1 MSDNATG
8 SSAMQ
13 EDRIETENMT
23 SKDYYA
29 DSYAHFG
36 IHEEMLKDT
45 VRTTSYRNAMY
56 NNSHLFKG
64 KTVLDVGCGTG
75 ILSMFAA
82 KAGAK
87 HVVGID
93 MSNIIDQA
101 QKIIEANGF
110 KDTITLVKGKLEEA
124 ELPFQQFDII
134 VSEWMGYFLLYE
146 SMLDTVLLAR
156 DKYLAPDGLL
166 FPDTATIY
174 LAAIEDQDYKEEK
187 INFWDNV
194 YGFDYSCIKDI
205 ALREP
210 LVDTVELKAVVTK
223 PCAIKHI
230 DLRTVKKEDLTF
242 STDFTLVA
250 ERVDYIHAF
259 LAWFDICFDAAHKPV
274 KFSTGP
280 HAKYTHWKQTVFY
293 TKDVIPVKAG
303 DEIVGTLTC
312 APNQRNNRDL
322 DIAIKYESKGER
334 PAADHIQYKMAELGK
349 SQDAG
354 NQLDRHVLGIAT
366 SERSSVEILGE
377 PPDSASHIRMYHRQ
391 MGGVGTKAA
400 MAPSERMG
408 GTMPNDRRRLNEECF
423 RSQQNVRYLMHET
436 TAQAD
441 ACRQLSC
448 NDDGTRGMITALPRL
463 PSLGTVSSSLT
474 TATISSTYFRPVPA
488 ASRLNEMT
496 SSQPPGTSLF
506 AFPLSL
512 TTGEGLLTN
521 SSTVVQRGFSA
532 GTVIALSTV
541 LPAII
546 LLLLIIIIH
555 LLRARNRSRPRSSP
569 KDYENDFPLADIRR
583 QETSFDILEHRAVS
597 PFHLSMHDLVFGRNT
612 NSTKPETASVRSH
625 VSSDSGHRAPNI
637 HIHPPAAPPIAV
649 TSIPRPSSLSMP
661 VLAVRYP
668 SRIASS
674 SLTPEDRASIY
685 VDGTSIN
692 SAAASTVVFAHGPF
706 TEGGTSGGRPSFDGS
721 VRPLSI
727 DTRRNSRDDF
737 ASSRR
742 TSRDEPPITAG
753 IPSGRIGAAET
764 LIGDRH
770 IPSSPHGLKLLGIG
784 PPARA
789 HARSRSQPAP
799 TYGLPSLQLSP
810 RTRTRQ
816 SPGESYI
823 SSPLGSPV
831 QGPPTRPWPQ
841 RIYSH
846 RVSASLST
854 PAQASPLFPPPPP
867 APPPKDYD
875 RPSLSIIVPSRLGAP
890 IRPVAELSALQ
901 SPSTPFQQTP
911 RANTPRTA
919 VPRTPASVLNI
930 QDILGPNRPRGMND
944 RPEPSAET
952 RERVLRLLGR
962 LPEEPSSNGAGSR
975 EGGERRSREV
985 RRTQSEGRLSG
996 QRRDATE

>member
-1 MSDNATG
+1 
-8 SSAMQ
+8 
-13 EDRIETENMT
+13 
-23 SKDYYA
+23 
-29 DSYAHFG
+29 
-36 IHEEMLKDT
+36 
-45 VRTTSYRNAMY
+45 
-56 NNSHLFKG
+56 
-64 KTVLDVGCGTG
+64 
-75 ILSMFAA
+75 
-82 KAGAK
+82 
-87 HVVGID
+87 
-93 MSNIIDQA
+93 
-101 QKIIEANGF
+101 
-110 KDTITLVKGKLEEA
+110 
-124 ELPFQQFDII
+124 
-134 VSEWMGYFLLYE
+134 
-146 SMLDTVLLAR
+146 
-156 DKYLAPDGLL
+156 
-166 FPDTATIY
+166 
-174 LAAIEDQDYKEEK
+174 
-187 INFWDNV
+187 
-194 YGFDYSCIKDI
+194 
-205 ALREP
+205 
-210 LVDTVELKAVVTK
+210 
-223 PCAIKHI
+223 
-230 DLRTVKKEDLTF
+230 
-242 STDFTLVA
+242 
-250 ERVDYIHAF
+250 
-259 LAWFDICFDAAHKPV
+259 
-274 KFSTGP
+274 
-280 HAKYTHWKQTVFY
+280 
-293 TKDVIPVKAG
+293 
-303 DEIVGTLTC
+303 
-312 APNQRNNRDL
+312 
-322 DIAIKYESKGER
+322 
-334 PAADHIQYKMAELGK
+334 
-349 SQDAG
+349 
-354 NQLDRHVLGIAT
+354 
-366 SERSSVEILGE
+366 
-377 PPDSASHIRMYHRQ
+377 
-391 MGGVGTKAA
+391 
-400 MAPSERMG
+400 MG

-448 NDDGTRGMITALPRL
+448 NDDGTRRMITALPRL
-463 PSLGTVSSSLT
+463 PLLGPVSSALT

-488 ASRLNEMT
+488 ASCLNEMS
-496 SSQPPGTSLF
+496 SSQPPGTSLL
-506 AFPLSL
+506 AFQLSL

-521 SSTVVQRGFSA
+521 SSTIVQKGFST

-546 LLLLIIIIH
+546 LLLLIIIIY
-555 LLRARNRSRPRSSP
+555 LLRARNRSGPSSSP
-569 KDYENDFPLADIRR
+569 KDHENDFPLADIRR

-612 NSTKPETASVRSH
+612 NSTKPETASVRSR

-649 TSIPRPSSLSMP
+649 TSIPRPSSPSMP

-674 SLTPEDRASIY
+674 SLAPKDRASIY
-685 VDGTSIN
+685 VDGTR
-692 SAAASTVVFAHGPF
+692 
-706 TEGGTSGGRPSFDGS
+706 GTSGGRPSFDGS

-742 TSRDEPPITAG
+742 TGQGEPPIAAG

-770 IPSSPHGLKLLGIG
+770 IASSPHGLKLLGIG

-789 HARSRSQPAP
+789 HARSSSQPAP

-816 SPGESYI
+816 SPGESYV